1 MEKTL
6 IKNEPSKNTTIKNS
20 LQLKRIGKA
29 NWIGDLKEGKGTINS
44 GTGVVEKVNYSYK
57 TRFKDGKKGTNP
69 EELLAMAHAA
79 CFTMSVSSILTEKGY
94 YPTTLDTI
102 ATVYL
107 EDFSITKIHLSI
119 TGSVKKI
126 TSDEFSKVVKEA
138 EVNCII
144 SRALKVPISSE
155 SFLTE
160 Y

>member
-20 LQLKRIGKA
+20 LRLKRFGKA
-29 NWIGDLKEGKGTINS
+29 NWMGDLKEGRGTIS
-44 GTGVVEKVNYSYK
+44 SETGVIEKVNYSYK
-57 TRFKDGKKGTNP
+57 TRFKEGKKGTNP

-79 CFTMSVSSILTEKGY
+79 CFTMSVSSILTEQGY
-94 YPTTLDTI
+94 YPTSLDTI

-107 EDFSITKIHLSI
+107 EDFSISKIHLSI

-138 EVNCII
+138 ELNCII
-144 SRALKVPISSE
+144 SRALYVPISSE

-160 Y
+160 F